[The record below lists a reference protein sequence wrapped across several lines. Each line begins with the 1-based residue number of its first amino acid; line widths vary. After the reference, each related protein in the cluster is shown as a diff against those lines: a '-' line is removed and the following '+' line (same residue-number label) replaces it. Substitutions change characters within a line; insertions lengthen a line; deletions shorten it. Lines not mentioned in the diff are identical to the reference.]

1 MPRATTQKDCFR
13 PLDGTKWP
21 ICHKFATSLCCLCY
35 HAAVFYETVQKEALL
50 TRKVKNRQSA
60 ARSRA
65 RQAQRRRDLLAEN
78 GALQRE
84 ESKANLVLFELEQT
98 KQRLQ
103 AAVNEMSHNRALLM
117 EQAASDISICIIMNP
132 EEAIDRLVQTFGGAV
147 QVSETHSILEDQED
161 VLR

>member
-1 MPRATTQKDCFR
+1 MPRATAQKDCFR

-50 TRKVKNRQSA
+50 TRKIKNRQSA

-65 RQAQRRRDLLAEN
+65 RQVQRRRDLLAEN
-78 GALQRE
+78 VALQRE
-84 ESKANLVLFELEQT
+84 EIKANLALLELEQT
-98 KQRLQ
+98 KQRLL

-117 EQAASDISICIIMNP
+117 EQAASDISICIVMNP
-132 EEAIDRLVQTFGGAV
+132 EEAIDHLIQTFGKAV
-147 QVSETHSILEDQED
+147 QVSEPHVVLEGQEN
-161 VLR
+161 V